1 MAVGTRSGSPP
12 VGRSASGTR
21 SVGRVRT
28 SFPGRTSPRRSKSSI
43 ELPSVRSLSS
53 SRPSGWP
60 PSGRATVSCRLA
72 VPRAGV
78 ADVEAHAK
86 PVFLRAVAFAVAKHG
101 AVQQARKGT
110 SFPYVVHPLRV
121 GETLDRFGETEDV
134 VVAGLLHDVTE
145 DAGVTQHELSLE
157 FGPRVAELVRKA
169 SELDP
174 TLPWQERK
182 ERTVERVRAETDREA
197 LAVVA
202 ADKLD
207 N

>member
-1 MAVGTRSGSPP
+1 
-12 VGRSASGTR
+12 
-21 SVGRVRT
+21 
-28 SFPGRTSPRRSKSSI
+28 
-43 ELPSVRSLSS
+43 
-53 SRPSGWP
+53 
-60 PSGRATVSCRLA
+60 
-72 VPRAGV
+72 
-78 ADVEAHAK
+78 VEAHAK

-207 N
+207 NAYSLQNTLRARGEATWAIFNAPRDAQRWYYTSLVEALMEKEPANPLFRLVEAEVRALFADAAPAVAVP